1 VALNMKNKKRMIAI
15 IVSTVA
21 LTGLTVFLA
30 IKLYQMR
37 QEKAVPIRPSAVT
50 EQCSLEVHIPA
61 EPSVTP
67 TPTIE
72 PSITPTP
79 TIGPSPT
86 PEPTATP
93 TPEPT
98 NTPTPTIGPSPTPE
112 PTATPT
118 PEPTP
123 EPTATPT
130 PEPTTPPVQPTA
142 TPVPTTQPSEP
153 TLTSAPIEPLVT
165 LEQVGNPLPTVGM
178 ILGGIIL
185 GIASLLFI
193 L

>member
-98 NTPTPTIGPSPTPE
+98 
-112 PTATPT
+112 
-118 PEPTP
+118 P